1 MTDKLS
7 RRSLLKMA
15 AVLAATGA
23 LNWKSGGL
31 IEAKTD
37 IAPYIG
43 VDPAVT
49 GGDETAEY
57 TLVIDSDDVLHQ
69 PFAPYYIDPV
79 GLRELWDD
87 QGQWIEG
94 EGKLNSLAF
103 DGMVLRK
110 AKIDD

>member
-15 AVLAATGA
+15 AALAASGVVG
-23 LNWKSGGL
+23 WKPDE

-69 PFAPYYIDPV
+69 PFAPYLRDPYTIYEPIPKYQN
-79 GLRELWDD
+79 R
-87 QGQWIEG
+87 
-94 EGKLNSLAF
+94 NSKN
-103 DGMVLRK
+103 D
-110 AKIDD
+110 

>member
-1 MTDKLS
+1 MTKKLS
-7 RRSLLKMA
+7 RRLLLKMVA
-15 AVLAATGA
+15 ALAATGVVG
-23 LNWKSGGL
+23 WKPDE

-69 PFAPYYIDPV
+69 PFAPYYIDPA
-79 GLRELWDD
+79 LWNDPGTMD
-87 QGQWIEG
+87 RWGRQAQFFGFC
-94 EGKLNSLAF
+94 L
-103 DGMVLRK
+103 
-110 AKIDD
+110 